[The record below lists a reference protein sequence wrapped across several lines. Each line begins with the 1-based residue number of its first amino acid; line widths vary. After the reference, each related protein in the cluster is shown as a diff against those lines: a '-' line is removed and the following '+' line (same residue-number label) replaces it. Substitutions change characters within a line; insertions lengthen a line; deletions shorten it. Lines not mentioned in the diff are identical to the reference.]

1 MSVSIKSGATSDV
14 MTVDPTSNAARMSL
28 YDSTGQN
35 LAYAHSDQPTT
46 PRGIMAMG
54 LNDESVHPIRLDRIG
69 SLASATHTMLLQDSF
84 ESTVTNPMRW
94 LVTSTTMSA
103 TQTTISGLLFNSGA
117 ITTVNTGYML
127 KSSAIFMKC
136 QKSPLQAKFRARLNH
151 YNNSVMELGFGDAA
165 TFNGA
170 NTTGAYWQ
178 MTASGVL
185 QPVVTFNS
193 VDITGTDIRSSI
205 STSNYYTFDVIMD
218 DDEANFI
225 CQDTSTGLII
235 SDQSIKLP
243 LTGGRLLSST
253 QIPVM
258 ARLYNTGVAPAT
270 APQMSLTDVYVLA
283 LDNFQNKPWST
294 VLACNYR
301 AAPNHPFTG
310 AQLPSYANSAAA
322 TSATMSNTTPSYTTL
337 GGLWQFAARTGA
349 ATDYALFGFT
359 VPTNS
364 NLVVTGIDI
373 ESYNTGAAV
382 VTTPTLLLW
391 SCAVGATAGSL
402 TTAPISR
409 MTLGVQSFPVGA
421 VVGASAQRISKIYST
436 PLVVP
441 SGRFFHIILRMP
453 VGTNTASQVIAG
465 MVTIDG
471 YFE

>member
-1 MSVSIKSGATSDV
+1 
-14 MTVDPTSNAARMSL
+14 
-28 YDSTGQN
+28 
-35 LAYAHSDQPTT
+35 
-46 PRGIMAMG
+46 
-54 LNDESVHPIRLDRIG
+54 
-69 SLASATHTMLLQDSF
+69 
-84 ESTVTNPMRW
+84 
-94 LVTSTTMSA
+94 
-103 TQTTISGLLFNSGA
+103 
-117 ITTVNTGYML
+117 
-127 KSSAIFMKC
+127 MKC

-193 VDITGTDIRSSI
+193 VDITGTDIASSI
-205 STSNYYTFDVIMD
+205 NKSSYYTFDVIMD

-243 LTGGRLLSST
+243 LTGGRLLSAT

-270 APQMSLTDVYVLA
+270 ASQMILTDTYVLA

-294 VLACNYR
+294 VMACNYR
-301 AAPNHPFTG
+301 GAPNHPFTG
-310 AQLPSYANSAAA
+310 TQLPNYTNSVAA
-322 TSATMSNTTPSYTTL
+322 TSATLSNTAAGYTTL
-337 GGLWQFAARTGA
+337 GGLWQFAAVGGA

-373 ESYNTGAAV
+373 ESYNLGAAV
-382 VTTPTLLLW
+382 ATTPTLLTW
-391 SCAVGATAGSL
+391 SAGVNSSAVSLATASL
-402 TTAPISR
+402 NRI
-409 MTLGVQSFPVGA
+409 TLGVQSLAVGA
-421 VVGASAQRISKIYST
+421 AIGATAQRISKIFST
-436 PLVVP
+436 PLVVS

-453 VGTNTASQVIAG
+453 VATATGSQVIAG